1 MKKTLVII
9 LISLFFLSFAR
20 GETNNPVLDEA
31 LLHLGKPYIYAT
43 MGPDTFDCSGFVCYC
58 YKKIENIELQRS
70 AYSQGYDKTYPK
82 IVKIEEL
89 KPGDV
94 VFFNT
99 NNSDID
105 LHIIFDD
112 EDKDHLIRGN
122 KIIDG
127 TRIEYFEKPLSD
139 IYLTIDSDYQNQ
151 NNAAVTIFGNS
162 KIIYDKDD
170 NLNKLQQYVM
180 TKFKSPLPPLSDNE
194 AKEQVSIINNR
205 MEKLENYATSNNPYF
220 THLYHFQS

>member
-9 LISLFFLSFAR
+9 LITLFFLSFAR

-31 LLHLGKPYIYAT
+31 LLHLGKPYVYAT

-99 NNSDID
+99 NNSDGD
-105 LHIIFDD
+105 
-112 EDKDHLIRGN
+112 
-122 KIIDG
+122 
-127 TRIEYFEKPLSD
+127 LSD
-139 IYLTIDSDYQNQ
+139 HSGLYL
-151 NNAAVTIFGNS
+151 GNGEFIHCS
-162 KIIYDKDD
+162 SGKGKVIISTLLEGFYNERFSWGRRIKEVRLYEYHDKTR
-170 NLNKLQQYVM
+170 Y
-180 TKFKSPLPPLSDNE
+180 
-194 AKEQVSIINNR
+194 R
-205 MEKLENYATSNNPYF
+205 R
-220 THLYHFQS
+220 